1 MNAIATV
8 CELFVD
14 YSLRRVFAFTLD
26 GYTGLVNPQP
36 LLLRTVYSKAGELEQ
51 AISAYRAAMQA
62 SHPDLLL
69 CFLNPS
75 DDHRFRT
82 AKVFK
87 QNGNSPHKYRDA
99 SGKEQSTYS
108 TYYTATG
115 GGQAWHEDFR
125 KGQEGMFIT
134 GEYGPTNVWRVF
146 RIDCDV
152 FQSSIVTLTPLVI
165 AGGFPPLDLSS
176 VTDAR
181 RRTEIIGLYDEL
193 QSSVLNQTY
202 RSVITKAKDIAE
214 ALLPLKASISP
225 GRTFAETLQRV
236 RTLIESKES
245 AVSLL
250 TYHMCEKLRLLHQR
264 THPDRAYEQPV
275 APEVALAAA
284 QDLVEVLRAWG
295 YAR

>member
-1 MNAIATV
+1 MNSIATV
-8 CELFVD
+8 RELFVD

-26 GYTGLVNPQP
+26 GFTGLLNPQP
-36 LLLRTVYSKAGELEQ
+36 LVLRTVYSKAGELEQ
-51 AISAYRAAMQA
+51 AVSAYRAAMQA

-87 QNGNSPHKYRDA
+87 QSGNTLHRYRDA
-99 SGKEQSTYS
+99 SGEVREPYS
-108 TYYTATG
+108 THYMATG
-115 GGQAWHEDFR
+115 GGQPWHEDFR
-125 KGQEGMFIT
+125 KGREGMFLT

-165 AGGFPPLDLSS
+165 TGGFPPLDLSS
-176 VTDAR
+176 VADAR

-214 ALLPLKASISP
+214 ALLPLKASVSP
-225 GRTFAETLQRV
+225 GRTFSDTLQRV
-236 RTLIESKES
+236 RKLIDSKQS
-245 AVSLL
+245 DVPLL
-250 TYHMCEKLRLLHQR
+250 TYHICEKLRLLHQR

-275 APEVALAAA
+275 TPEVALAAA
-284 QDLVEVLRAWG
+284 QDLVEVLKEWG

>member
-14 YSLRRVFAFTLD
+14 YSLRRVFAYTLD
-26 GYTGLVNPQP
+26 GFTGLLNPQP
-36 LLLRTVYSKAGELEQ
+36 LVLRTVYSKTSELEQ
-51 AISAYRAAMQA
+51 AVSSFRTAMSA

-82 AKVFK
+82 VKIFK
-87 QNGNSPHKYRDA
+87 QYGNVQHRYRDA
-99 SGKEQSTYS
+99 SGKEQSAYS
-108 TYYTATG
+108 THYMATSG
-115 GGQAWHEDFR
+115 GLAWHEDFR
-125 KGQEGMFIT
+125 KGQEGVFIT
-134 GEYGPTNVWRVF
+134 GEYGPTSVWRVF

-152 FQSSIVTLTPLVI
+152 FQSSVLTLTPLVI
-165 AGGFPPLDLSS
+165 TAGFPPLDLSS
-176 VTDAR
+176 VADAR

-193 QSSVLNQTY
+193 QSAVLNQTY
-202 RSVITKAKDIAE
+202 RSVITKAKDIVE
-214 ALLPLKASISP
+214 ALLPLKAEVSP
-225 GRTFAETLQRV
+225 GRTFFETLQKV
-236 RTLIESKES
+236 HKLIDSKQS
-245 AVSLL
+245 AVPLL